1 MTKWENMIYE
11 WPLGECQQPE
21 KVVAKLNELGEQ
33 GWELVVVI
41 TGPRPTLFFKR
52 ARPGE

>member
-11 WPLGECQQPE
+11 WPLGESHQPE
-21 KVVAKLNELGEQ
+21 MVVAKLNELGEQ

-41 TGPRPTLFFKR
+41 SVMPPKLFFKR
-52 ARPGE
+52 ARPTE